1 MVLLLGILLAVALMA
16 SGVVFSDFLAEAAL
30 RRSLNDTTP
39 QEANISVRVFNGLD
53 DPSTVPEE
61 SSKYQTSLDFVNRRA
76 YQRFQ
81 PYLRDQARFLETAT
95 FFFEG
100 HPQLELAD
108 DVRPRGKI
116 KYMTGLFTA
125 SRLPEAAEG
134 RGARTE
140 IIRGNWPYTANPE
153 STEGGPSGQR
163 PEASRRCS
171 CASGIMVLKHE
182 THPRKGAP
190 NRCYHATTPT
200 ASVSPSTITAWWPMA
215 G

>member
-30 RRSLNDTTP
+30 RRSLNDATP

-116 KYMTGLFTA
+116 KG
-125 SRLPEAAEG
+125 
-134 RGARTE
+134 
-140 IIRGNWPYTANPE
+140 IITQ
-153 STEGGPSGQR
+153 SKQ
-163 PEASRRCS
+163 
-171 CASGIMVLKHE
+171 
-182 THPRKGAP
+182 
-190 NRCYHATTPT
+190 TP
-200 ASVSPSTITAWWPMA
+200 